1 MLSFGEIKR
10 RKMFQV
16 AAVYAVTAWL
26 IVEVITSIEEPLS
39 LPSWTDTLVIVLL
52 ALGFPIMLIVSW
64 LFNVTPDGLVRDTG
78 ASKATPRAGL
88 RMEWVLLGI
97 VGIAVAWLFYRTE
110 FDRPSSSEATQPVV
124 AAQTALPNS
133 IAVLPFENISLE
145 PDDAYFSAGLHEEI
159 LNRLAK
165 LRNLKVISRTS
176 VLHYA
181 DSDLTIPEIAKELNV
196 GAVMEGGVQYA
207 DGRVRIHAQL
217 IDATTDQHIWSET
230 YDREFADI
238 FAIESDIAANIA
250 SALRIE
256 LSLSE
261 QESLDRAPD
270 ASADAHLLYLG
281 AAPPP
286 GRPPQDG
293 ARPQGGPPA
302 QGGAHP
308 PGGPP
313 PQSRQADDARLDRLD
328 RTIEAAPN
336 FALPYVERAGIYIQS
351 LRTPG
356 AVTRLLDRREE
367 LEALALADLNR
378 ALEIDPTLGLAYS
391 WLGMIHRYNWRAAEA
406 KAAFEQAIELS
417 PNDSDVLV
425 QYGYFLSNTG
435 QNDQAIAMAGR
446 VLELDPHNP
455 ETHAALGQFNAA
467 AGNYEAA
474 SESFRAAG
482 QRGATWVLP
491 LAANIEILRGNE
503 AEAARHLHASE
514 PMTMSVESPQWP
526 ALTAYTYSR
535 LNLDEDAERLLARF
549 DQLATDQHAPAAA
562 AIMAHLARGE
572 TPEAL
577 SRLVEAARDRAP
589 YEAFNLTMGIAANV
603 YRDPILDESEFAAA
617 RRELSFKFD

>member
-16 AAVYAVTAWL
+16 TAVYAVTAWL

-39 LPSWTDTLVIVLL
+39 LPSWSDTLVIVLL
-52 ALGFPIMLIVSW
+52 ALGFPIMLIMSW

-78 ASKATPRAGL
+78 ASNTTPRAGL

-110 FDRPSSSEATQPVV
+110 FDRPASPEESQPTV
-124 AAQTALPNS
+124 AAQNALPNS
-133 IAVLPFENISLE
+133 IAVLPFENISLK

-165 LRNLKVISRTS
+165 LRNIKVISRTS

-181 DSDLTIPEIAKELNV
+181 DSELTIPEIAKELKV

-261 QESLDRAPD
+261 KESLDRAPD

-286 GRPPQDG
+286 GGPRQDG

-356 AVTRLLDRREE
+356 AVTRLSGRREE

-417 PNDSDVLV
+417 LNDSDVLV
-425 QYGYFLSNTG
+425 QYGYFLSNAG
-435 QNDQAIAMAGR
+435 QNDQAITMAER
-446 VLELDPHNP
+446 ALELDPHNP

-467 AGNYEAA
+467 AGDYKAA
-474 SESFRAAG
+474 TESFKAAG
-482 QRGATWVLP
+482 QRGAAWVLP
-491 LAANIEILRGNE
+491 LAANIEILLGNE
-503 AEAARHLHASE
+503 SEAARHLHASE
-514 PMTMSVESPQWP
+514 PMTMTVESPQWP
-526 ALTAYTYSR
+526 ALTAYTYAR

-549 DQLATDQHAPAAA
+549 DQLAAEQHAPAAA

-577 SRLVEAARDRAP
+577 NRLIEATREQAP
-589 YEAFNLTMGIAANV
+589 YEAFNLTMSIAANV
-603 YRDPILDESEFAAA
+603 YRDPILDEPEFAAA
-617 RRELSFKFD
+617 RRELRFKVH